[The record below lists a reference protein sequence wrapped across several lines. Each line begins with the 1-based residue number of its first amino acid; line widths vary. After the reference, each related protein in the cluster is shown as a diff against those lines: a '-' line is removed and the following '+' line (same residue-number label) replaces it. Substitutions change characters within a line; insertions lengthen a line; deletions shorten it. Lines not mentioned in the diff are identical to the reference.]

1 VQIGYLFMEI
11 ISGNVSDHSVRN
23 PASSSLLSTNISVIL
38 PVILH
43 IHEALVLTLREN
55 YTNRF

>member
-1 VQIGYLFMEI
+1 MFLTIWLGILHLPSAVYKYY
-11 ISGNVSDHSVRN
+11 NV
-23 PASSSLLSTNISVIL
+23 IF

-43 IHEALVLTLREN
+43 THEALVLTLREN